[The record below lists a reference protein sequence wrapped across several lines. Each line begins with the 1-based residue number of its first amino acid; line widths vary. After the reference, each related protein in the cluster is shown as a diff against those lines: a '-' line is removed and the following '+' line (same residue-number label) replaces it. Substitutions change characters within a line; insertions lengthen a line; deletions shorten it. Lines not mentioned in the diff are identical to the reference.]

1 MSFIN
6 KKPNQRPSQ
15 TSGQR
20 PKLKLADVQE
30 SRVIKIVAGLVIMAL
45 LWIIFSPGSGI
56 VTLMSKRSEL
66 KKLQQDTARIEQQIK
81 VLQKEIDLLHNDSRY
96 LEDVARKNFGLLKKN
111 ERIFDFSKPQS
122 GEENK

>member
-20 PKLKLADVQE
+20 PKLKLTDVQE

-45 LWIIFSPGSGI
+45 LWIIFAPGSGV

-66 KKLQQDTARIEQQIK
+66 KKLQDDTARIEQQIK
-81 VLQKEIDLLHNDSRY
+81 ELQKEIDLLHNDPHY
-96 LEDVARKNFGLLKKN
+96 LEDIARKDFGLLKKN
-111 ERIFDFSKPQS
+111 ERVFDFSKSQS
-122 GEENK
+122 GEKE

>member
-15 TSGQR
+15 RSGQR
-20 PKLKLADVQE
+20 PKLKLTDVQE
-30 SRVIKIVAGLVIMAL
+30 GRVIKIVAGLVIMAL

-66 KKLQQDTARIEQQIK
+66 KQLQEDTARIEQQIK
-81 VLQKEIDLLHNDSRY
+81 ELQKEIDLLHNDPRY
-96 LEDVARKNFGLLKKN
+96 LEDIARKDYGLLKKN
-111 ERIFDFSKPQS
+111 ERVFDFSKPQS
-122 GEENK
+122 AEKK

>member
-20 PKLKLADVQE
+20 PKLKLTDVQE
-30 SRVIKIVAGLVIMAL
+30 SRVIKIVAGLVILAL
-45 LWIIFSPGSGI
+45 LWIIFAPGSGI

-66 KKLQQDTARIEQQIK
+66 KKIQEDTARIEQQIK
-81 VLQKEIDLLHNDSRY
+81 ELQKEIDLLHNDPQY
-96 LEDVARKNFGLLKKN
+96 LEDIARKDYGLLKKN
-111 ERIFDFSKPQS
+111 ERVFDFSKPQS
-122 GEENK
+122 GEEKK

>member
-1 MSFIN
+1 MPFIN

-15 TSGQR
+15 TSGQK

-30 SRVIKIVAGLVIMAL
+30 SRVIKIVACLMIMAL

-66 KKLQQDTARIEQQIK
+66 KKLKEDTVRIEQQIK
-81 VLQKEIDLLHNDSRY
+81 NLEKEIDLLQNDTQY
-96 LEDVARKNFGLLKKN
+96 LEDIARKDYGLLKKN
-111 ERIFDFSKPQS
+111 ERVFDFAKPQS
-122 GEENK
+122 DEKK

>member
-20 PKLKLADVQE
+20 PKLKLTDVQE
-30 SRVIKIVAGLVIMAL
+30 SRVIKIVAGLVILAL
-45 LWIIFSPGSGI
+45 LWIIFAPGSGI

-66 KKLQQDTARIEQQIK
+66 KKIQEDTARIEQQIK
-81 VLQKEIDLLHNDSRY
+81 ELQKEIDLLHNDPRY
-96 LEDVARKNFGLLKKN
+96 LEDIARKDYGLLKKN
-111 ERIFDFSKPQS
+111 ERVFDFSKPQS
-122 GEENK
+122 GEEKK

>member
-20 PKLKLADVQE
+20 PKLKLTDVQE

-66 KKLQQDTARIEQQIK
+66 KKLQEDTARIEQEIK
-81 VLQKEIDLLHNDSRY
+81 ELQKEIDLLHNDPHY
-96 LEDVARKNFGLLKKN
+96 LEDIARKDYGLLKKN
-111 ERIFDFSKPQS
+111 ERVFDFSKPQS
-122 GEENK
+122 GDKE

>member
-20 PKLKLADVQE
+20 PKLKLTDIQE
-30 SRVIKIVAGLVIMAL
+30 GRVIKIVAGLVIMAL

-66 KKLQQDTARIEQQIK
+66 KRLQEDTARIEQQIK
-81 VLQKEIDLLHNDSRY
+81 ELQKEIDLLHNDTRY
-96 LEDVARKNFGLLKKN
+96 LEDIARKDYGLLKKK
-111 ERIFDFSKPQS
+111 ERVFDFSKSQP
-122 GEENK
+122 GEDK

>member
-6 KKPNQRPSQ
+6 KKPNQIPAQ

-30 SRVIKIVAGLVIMAL
+30 RRVIKIVAGLVIMAL

-81 VLQKEIDLLHNDSRY
+81 ELQKEIDLLHNDSRY

-111 ERIFDFSKPQS
+111 ERVFDFSKPQS
-122 GEENK
+122 GENK

>member
-20 PKLKLADVQE
+20 PKLKLTDVQE
-30 SRVIKIVAGLVIMAL
+30 SRVIKIVAGLVILAL

-66 KKLQQDTARIEQQIK
+66 KKLQEDTARIEQQIK
-81 VLQKEIDLLHNDSRY
+81 ELQKEIDLLHNDPHY
-96 LEDVARKNFGLLKKN
+96 LEDIARKDYGLLKKN
-111 ERIFDFSKPQS
+111 ERVFDFSKPQS
-122 GEENK
+122 GEEKK

>member
-20 PKLKLADVQE
+20 PQLKLTDVQE
-30 SRVIKIVAGLVIMAL
+30 SRVIKVVAFLVIIAL
-45 LWIIFSPGSGI
+45 LWIIFAPGSGI

-66 KKLQQDTARIEQQIK
+66 KKLQEDTARIEHQIK
-81 VLQKEIDLLHNDSRY
+81 ELQKEIDLLHNDPHY
-96 LEDVARKNFGLLKKN
+96 LEDIARKNFGLLKKN
-111 ERIFDFSKPQS
+111 ERVFDFSKSQS
-122 GEENK
+122 SEENK